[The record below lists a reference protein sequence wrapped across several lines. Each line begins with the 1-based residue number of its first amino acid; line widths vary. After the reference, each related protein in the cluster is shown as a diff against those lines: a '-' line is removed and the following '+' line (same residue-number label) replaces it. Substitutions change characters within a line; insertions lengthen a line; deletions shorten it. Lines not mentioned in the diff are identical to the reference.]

1 MDYADAIVANARRLL
16 EGRSKSDVARQAGVE
31 RTKLYRF
38 LNGKQVLRADE
49 LLRLA
54 DVLEV
59 DVGLFYGASPSK
71 PDFQSAFMQSGDFA
85 LRISSVL
92 LGPDE
97 QPPPKDTWALE
108 RLLRDVEPDPEAERV
123 VTDLCDVLRS
133 PALSALA
140 FIGAWVL
147 LWNRM
152 TVDDGLQM
160 ARAARRIIPTHEDLM
175 VKIGSVYYR
184 KEAGRIGDILD
195 ILAEVEPEPLYMNA
209 VGHLRYVLSIDRID
223 QCASLAHKVLEK
235 NRRRTQQDVHR
246 RLLALKSTIDS
257 PDAPEFWGKL
267 LTFLDPNIP

>member
-1 MDYADAIVANARRLL
+1 M
-16 EGRSKSDVARQAGVE
+16 
-31 RTKLYRF
+31 
-38 LNGKQVLRADE
+38 
-49 LLRLA
+49 
-54 DVLEV
+54 
-59 DVGLFYGASPSK
+59 
-71 PDFQSAFMQSGDFA
+71 
-85 LRISSVL
+85 
-92 LGPDE
+92 
-97 QPPPKDTWALE
+97 
-108 RLLRDVEPDPEAERV
+108 
-123 VTDLCDVLRS
+123 LRS
-133 PALSALA
+133 PALSADA

-246 RLLALKSTIDS
+246 RLLALKSIIDS